1 MRAGSSP
8 RARAGTKVV
17 TDPLS
22 HLRVDLAWLLM
33 VAEHKTPGDP
43 QVTDWG
49 ALVAAV
55 SRHEAEI
62 FGVAVYDTPQDRA
75 AALLQLLLHVPALE
89 RSNALFASAVAYG
102 YLVAGGVKVVTSA
115 EQVRDLARLVKGGEA
130 SVGDIARELRQ
141 WSL

>member
-1 MRAGSSP
+1 MN
-8 RARAGTKVV
+8 
-17 TDPLS
+17 
-22 HLRVDLAWLLM
+22 LRIDLAWLLM

-43 QVTDWG
+43 QVADWG

-62 FGVAVYDTPQDRA
+62 FGSPVYSDPQARA

-89 RSNALFASAVAYG
+89 HSNAMFASAVAYG
-102 YLVAGGVKVVTSA
+102 YLVASGLKVVTSP
-115 EQVRDLARLVKGGEA
+115 ERVRDLARLVKEGKA
-130 SVGDIARELRQ
+130 DVRAIADELRR

>member
-1 MRAGSSP
+1 MSS
-8 RARAGTKVV
+8 
-17 TDPLS
+17 
-22 HLRVDLAWLLM
+22 LRVDLAWLLM
-33 VAEHKTPGDP
+33 IAEQKTPGDP

-62 FGVAVYDTPQDRA
+62 FGIPVYDSPHARA

-89 RSNALFASAVAYG
+89 RSNAMFASAVAYA
-102 YLVAGGVKVVTSA
+102 YLVASGLKVVTSP
-115 EQVRDLARLVKGGEA
+115 EQVRELARLVKGGDATVHE
-130 SVGDIARELRQ
+130 IAQELRL

>member
-1 MRAGSSP
+1 LNLQI
-8 RARAGTKVV
+8 
-17 TDPLS
+17 DLS
-22 HLRVDLAWLLM
+22 WLLM

-43 QVTDWG
+43 QVVDWG

-62 FGVAVYDTPQDRA
+62 FGSPVYSDPHSRA

-89 RSNALFASAVAYG
+89 HSNAMFASAVAYG
-102 YLVAGGVKVVTSA
+102 YLVASGLKIITSP
-115 EQVRDLARLVKGGEA
+115 EQVRDLARLVKEGKA
-130 SVGDIARELRQ
+130 DVRAIADELRR

>member
-1 MRAGSSP
+1 MTLRIE
-8 RARAGTKVV
+8 
-17 TDPLS
+17 LS
-22 HLRVDLAWLLM
+22 WLLM
-33 VAEHKTPGDP
+33 VAEHNTPGDP
-43 QVTDWG
+43 HVTDWG

-62 FGVAVYDTPQDRA
+62 FGTPVYGDPHARA

-102 YLVAGGVKVVTSA
+102 YLVASGLKVVTA
-115 EQVRDLARLVKGGEA
+115 PERVRDLAKLVKDGTADVEM
-130 SVGDIARELRQ
+130 IAEELRG